1 MIIVLV
7 GTPIAG
13 VYASVFFT
21 KKIFI
26 EDYNIMNQYYK
37 QTLFYSGKEK
47 RDETISNYELLIPNF
62 AQFQQKY
69 SKYRPYVLRE
79 DTQFGSD
86 IEKAQSLIL
95 TLDTAVH
102 TGDLIATHKTLE
114 QVRPIF
120 QDILK
125 RNGFSMLAVALV
137 DFHDSMEKVIDA
149 ADKKDSLLLL
159 ETYKEADEKLKAVET
174 EVNDT
179 EIVQIRTNL
188 EKLKS
193 SAEAGKNDILSEQ
206 AQELKASF
214 VKVYLKRG

>member
-1 MIIVLV
+1 MIIALI
-7 GTPIAG
+7 GAPIAG
-13 VYASVFFT
+13 MYASVFFT

-26 EDYNIMNQYYK
+26 EDYNMMNQYYK

-47 RDETISNYELLIPNF
+47 RDETVSNYTLLVPSF

-69 SKYRPYVLRE
+69 STYRPYVLRG
-79 DTQFGSD
+79 DTQFEND
-86 IEKAQSLIL
+86 VEKAQSTIL
-95 TLDTAVH
+95 ALDTMVH
-102 TGDLIATHKTLE
+102 TGDLIATHKALE

-149 ADKKDSLLLL
+149 ADKKDSPLLFD
-159 ETYKEADEKLKAVET
+159 TYKEADEKLKAVEM

-179 EIVQIRTNL
+179 EIMQIRTDL

-193 SAEAGKNDILSEQ
+193 SAESGKIDILSEQ
-206 AQELKASF
+206 AQELKTSF